1 MVGMKPIFA
10 PLPLSFWC
18 EEEVGMQDETRTF
31 DRSLFEY
38 QTELW
43 RPSDG
48 RQIAFQTGSL
58 VQARGGGPS
67 LLLEGSPEEW
77 MHTNLSPTLPSLLH
91 RHGLHLQ
98 TGRDGLTTGSQM
110 LV

>member
-1 MVGMKPIFA
+1 MVGMKPTFA

-43 RPSDG
+43 RPSGG
-48 RQIAFQTGSL
+48 RQIAFQTGPL
-58 VQARGGGPS
+58 VQARGRGESIFAP
-67 LLLEGSPEEW
+67 
-77 MHTNLSPTLPSLLH
+77 
-91 RHGLHLQ
+91 
-98 TGRDGLTTGSQM
+98 
-110 LV
+110 